1 MPTQVE
7 TEFLTQ
13 NAKRSCYWKVY
24 SKKCHSFSFRFKRGG
39 GARRFKKYVDRNK
52 VSQTFSLDLPVIERN
67 LIYICRAMFTL
78 TSLNKYII
86 ALSKGPTAI
95 SKKSLLAGNLFK
107 EKKVCAFEWCLMLI
121 KKYTKSFGGKKS
133 CFERLIFSNWKFC
146 IFFCFYVRRCSNP
159 QKFFSS
165 RQPSI
170 RKKK

>member
-1 MPTQVE
+1 MQVE

-67 LIYICRAMFTL
+67 LIYICRAMFAL
-78 TSLNKYII
+78 TSLNKYVI

-95 SKKSLLAGNLFK
+95 TKKA
-107 EKKVCAFEWCLMLI
+107 
-121 KKYTKSFGGKKS
+121 KSFGGKFVQGKKGLPFWMVS
-133 CFERLIFSNWKFC
+133 D
-146 IFFCFYVRRCSNP
+146 VD
-159 QKFFSS
+159 QK
-165 RQPSI
+165 I
-170 RKKK
+170 Y